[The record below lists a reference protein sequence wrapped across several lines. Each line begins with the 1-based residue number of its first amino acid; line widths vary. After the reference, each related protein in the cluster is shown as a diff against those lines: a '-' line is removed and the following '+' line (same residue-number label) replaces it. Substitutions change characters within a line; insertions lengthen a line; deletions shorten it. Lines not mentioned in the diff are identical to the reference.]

1 MSGFYLAQNTI
12 ITNGAMRP
20 TNFGAF
26 LALMTTLPLIE
37 TDTQLFDE
45 ELKHLFIEPA
55 LLVLIFELCLLSDL
69 SNHVPFMSHQISYTN
84 IRLIMPWGTFT
95 YGPISSGRSSHS
107 VTYQYEWSIYKP
119 FALQYMDL
127 NTADGR
133 VIVTNHK
140 KCVITRKL
148 LLEFFQEIMERLKTK
163 KDMARMKRMMNKG
176 KEDGKDGSEEDENEE
191 DENEDEENKDDEDED
206 D

>member
-1 MSGFYLAQNTI
+1 MSGGFYQSLNKI
-12 ITNGAMRP
+12 MTNGAMRP

-26 LALMTTLPLIE
+26 LALMTTLPLIQ
-37 TDTQLFDE
+37 TDTQLFEE

-69 SNHVPFMSHQISYTN
+69 CIHHVPFMLQHICDTN

-95 YGPISSGRSSHS
+95 YGPISSDRSSHS

-119 FALQYMDL
+119 FALQYMYLDSD
-127 NTADGR
+127 DGR
-133 VIVTNHK
+133 VIVTKLK
-140 KCVITRKL
+140 KCVMTREFL
-148 LLEFFQEIMERLKTK
+148 LKFFQEIMVRLQIK

-176 KEDGKDGSEEDENEE
+176 KEDEEDRDKKDGSEEDESEE
-191 DENEDEENKDDEDED
+191 DD
-206 D
+206 